1 MLDSFTRANGAPG
14 SNWSGSTAGYSIA
27 GNALD
32 VGAGGDLYWGAAPF
46 GADQEVYVKYATI
59 DPAGSEMDLLLKS
72 QGKTGWGS
80 GVVEVWYDPVNHR
93 IQIWTFSTAQ
103 NWVQRGAD
111 IAVTLANG
119 DQFGAVPGLQAR
131 SRYIETV
138 RCSVRAI

>member
-1 MLDSFTRANGAPG
+1 MATCTGA
-14 SNWSGSTAGYSIA
+14 
-27 GNALD
+27 LHH
-32 VGAGGDLYWGAAPF
+32 F

-59 DPAGSEMDLLLKS
+59 DPVGSEMDLLLKS

-93 IQIWTFSTAQ
+93 IQIWTFSSAQ

-119 DQFGAVPGLQAR
+119 DQFGARAR
-131 SRYIETV
+131 AAGTIEV
-138 RCSVRAI
+138 YRNGALLVRAI